1 MSLLEL
7 AFESWEIVSSPDLL
21 RSALFLEA
29 EWRFVLFVL
38 VWGVSKAG
46 NMLMLSTTG
55 YVFEAMPLKDKER
68 DTSSGSSLFIQNYWS
83 FWACLTS
90 LRWSEGLCI
99 LLTVNTPHFLTI
111 KGVEVNAGQTA
122 SFHCTVN
129 GRKKDNFHLWLQVRL
144 ISF

>member
-1 MSLLEL
+1 MSIINLLEL
-7 AFESWEIVSSPDLL
+7 AFESWVIVLSPDLL

-29 EWRFVLFVL
+29 EYVR
-38 VWGVSKAG
+38 VWGESKAG

-68 DTSSGSSLFIQNYWS
+68 DTSSGFSLFVQNYWS
-83 FWACLTS
+83 FWACVTP
-90 LRWSEGLCI
+90 LRSSEGICI

-129 GRKKDNFHLWLQVRL
+129 GRKKDNFRLWLQVRL